1 MRKSLALLFLRTP
14 FIYLFFLFL
23 LFLSFHSQA
32 QQNIY
37 NLQKKVVESKGQ
49 ALQDALTSES
59 SEIQLEACH
68 LAATWGRES
77 HLSQLHQIILEK
89 KCSPETLHAAL
100 FAIGQIGSVS
110 SVKPIEDFIQL
121 DQQFQYGE
129 SALLALAKCIN
140 PYEDLPQFW
149 KEGEQVTTQKL
160 NAMSQ
165 ALVFAKC
172 NPQNW
177 IVEIVRVTPVAAMN
191 EKSRLLLAVAIG
203 KSNFKSIRQQNDF
216 VSWLREWYAAEQNIQ
231 VRMKLHRPLALCGQG
246 QLLSQD
252 FLNKNERLSFSACAQ
267 LTQLDSSSVF
277 QWLPI
282 NWTSQCENSFAKAW
296 LEIQFDQIN
305 FDQIRAILN
314 QENWTIDEK
323 VILTKAWNKNGHI
336 DAQNAIL
343 FRFFETENTIERMQW
358 ARCMTNSYHL
368 LDSLVLSLESF
379 EPAVQYAIAE
389 TALGTG
395 GYLNTPGQ
403 YSYEENILLHAKDFG
418 VQSLVADFIHSNPS
432 QFARNQELIDLFK
445 IQLSHL
451 NGDETIETRIAII
464 QALGSIDPEH
474 VYVKPSA
481 MAQPFPSYQTW
492 RRNKVSTLRIHTDQG
507 KMVLRLDGKR
517 CPMSV
522 ANIKQLAQQG
532 YFENIAFH
540 RVIPEFVAQAGC
552 TRGDGMSGLSS
563 VIYSELS
570 NRAFDSNTIGMASA
584 GKHTESAQF
593 FITLSA
599 TPHLNGRYTQFGELT
614 RGKRTLQKIHLGTK
628 IKKVR

>member
-1 MRKSLALLFLRTP
+1 MRKSLYLLVPKILILQLFFQVISCGVFAQKDIYILQKEVVDSRGNALLNAL
-14 FIYLFFLFL
+14 
-23 LFLSFHSQA
+23 
-32 QQNIY
+32 N
-37 NLQKKVVESKGQ
+37 SK
-49 ALQDALTSES
+49 S
-59 SEIQLEACH
+59 SKIQLEACH
-68 LAATWGRES
+68 LAATWAEEA
-77 HLSQLHQIILEK
+77 HLDQLHQLIQSKNCKREVLN
-89 KCSPETLHAAL
+89 AAL
-100 FAIGQIGSVS
+100 FAIGQIGSMS
-110 SVKPIEDFIQL
+110 SVKPIQDFIQM
-121 DQQFQYGE
+121 DQQFQCGE
-129 SALLALAKCIN
+129 AALLALAKCIN
-140 PYEDLPQFW
+140 PYQELPLLW
-149 KEGEQVTTQKL
+149 KEDEQVTTQKL

-177 IVEIVRVTPVAAMN
+177 FVDIVRVSPVAAMN
-191 EKSRLLLAVAIG
+191 EKSRLFLAVAIG
-203 KSNFKSIRQQNDF
+203 KSTFKSIRQQNDF
-216 VSWLREWYAAEQNIQ
+216 VFWLREWYASEQNLQ
-231 VRMKLHRPLALCGQG
+231 VRVKLHRPIALCGQG
-246 QLLSQD
+246 HLLVKD
-252 FLNKNERLSFSACAQ
+252 LLNKSERLSFSACAQ

-277 QWLPI
+277 QWLPL
-282 NWTSQCENSFAKAW
+282 NWTTQCENSFAKAW
-296 LEIQFDQIN
+296 MEIQFNQIN
-305 FDQIRAILN
+305 FDQIRTILN

-323 VILTKAWNKNGHI
+323 VILTKAWNKNGHL

-343 FRFFETENTIERMQW
+343 FHFFETENTIERMQW
-358 ARCMTNSYHL
+358 VRCMTNSYHL
-368 LDSLVLSLESF
+368 LDSLILSLETF

-395 GYLNTPGQ
+395 EYLNTPGQ
-403 YSYEENILLHAKDFG
+403 YSFEENILLHAKDFG

-432 QFARNQELIDLFK
+432 QFVRNQELIDLFNN
-445 IQLSHL
+445 QLSHL
-451 NGDETIETRIAII
+451 TGDETIETRIAII

-552 TRGDGMSGLSS
+552 TRGDGMSGMSS

-570 NRAFDSNTIGMASA
+570 NRSFDSNTIGMASA

-614 RGKRTLQKIHLGTK
+614 RGNKTLKKIHLGTK
-628 IKKVR
+628 IKKVK